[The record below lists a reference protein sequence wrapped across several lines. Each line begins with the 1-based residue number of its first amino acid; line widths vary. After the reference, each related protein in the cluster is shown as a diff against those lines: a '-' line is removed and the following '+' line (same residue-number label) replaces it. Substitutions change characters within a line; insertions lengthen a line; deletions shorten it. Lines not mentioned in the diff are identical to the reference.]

1 MFLQKEE
8 TVFPGTFLAYEE
20 EFMAG
25 KNAYEDEEG
34 NVYSNTVGIKE
45 LDSEKHEAIV
55 KKSSKEVNVIKM
67 GDLVVARVTSIK
79 RKSVLVEI
87 IGAGENNELVFSNSM
102 AALPIF
108 NISNEFVREAS
119 DFYRA
124 GDIIKARVFQVFPYG
139 IDLETKSPELGV
151 IKAFGVKSRTPL
163 VLINGKLRD
172 TVTGATEE
180 RKISTNYI
188 LR

>member
-1 MFLQKEE
+1 MQKEE

-25 KNAYEDEEG
+25 KNAYEDDEG
-34 NVYSNTVGIKE
+34 NVYSTSVGIKE
-45 LDSEKHEAIV
+45 FDSENHEVLV
-55 KKSSKEVNVIKM
+55 KNSPKEVSVIKR
-67 GDLVVARVTSIK
+67 GDIVIARVTSVK

-87 IGAGENNELVFSNSM
+87 ISGGEKNELVFSNSM

-108 NISNEFVREAS
+108 NIMNGFVKEAS
-119 DFYRA
+119 DFYKA

-139 IDLETKSPELGV
+139 IDLETKDPELGV